1 MCNREIVVAYKDR
14 LVRFEL
20 IEDLIKK
27 IFWWKIIVINKKEII
42 SHEEEFALDVLQI
55 IIGLRKYKIKE
66 KKRFLYKSIKNITFI
81 LLITTLFYVRFVQF
95 VIFSIYD
102 CFILNLLF
110 WIYYFEFIILNLL
123 F

>member
-66 KKRFLYKSIKNITFI
+66 KKKISI
-81 LLITTLFYVRFVQF
+81 
-95 VIFSIYD
+95 
-102 CFILNLLF
+102 
-110 WIYYFEFIILNLL
+110 
-123 F
+123 